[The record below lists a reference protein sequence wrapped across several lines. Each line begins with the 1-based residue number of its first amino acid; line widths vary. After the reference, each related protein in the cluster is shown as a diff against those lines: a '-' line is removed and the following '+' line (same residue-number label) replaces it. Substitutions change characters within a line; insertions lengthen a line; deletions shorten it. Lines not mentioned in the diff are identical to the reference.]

1 MTATADLTVAAD
13 RPSEPPAADRPWERQ
28 AEILAVAHSVLAR
41 DGAAALSVGRLAG
54 ELGITTAALRAQYP
68 GREELLE
75 LLIED
80 GLEAQAAA
88 LARPGGG
95 PPQSFQAYR
104 RFALQNPEL
113 YRLVTERPLPPGR
126 PAQELERRAAA
137 AFVEVLGPDLACA
150 AWAFAHG
157 MVELELDRRLAPG
170 ADLEAAWRA
179 GVQALE
185 RARPVRRQT

>member
-1 MTATADLTVAAD
+1 MTATAALTMAAD
-13 RPSEPPAADRPWERQ
+13 RPSERQAADRPWERQ
-28 AEILAVAHSVLAR
+28 AEILAAAHAVLTQ
-41 DGAAALSVGRLAG
+41 DGAAALSVGRLAT
-54 ELGITTAALRAQYP
+54 ELGITTAALREHYP

-75 LLIED
+75 LLVED

-88 LARPGGG
+88 LDCAGAGLLE
-95 PPQSFQAYR
+95 SAQAYR
-104 RFALQNPEL
+104 RFALRNPAL

-137 AFVEVLGPDLACA
+137 SFVEILGPELARA

-157 MVELELDRRLAPG
+157 MVELELDGRLAAG

-179 GVQALE
+179 GLQALE
-185 RARPVRRQT
+185 RARPVVQQA